1 MGQADDLIRQDPNFN
16 HEYLPIAGL
25 AEYGLAAQRLVL
37 GSESP
42 AIQENRV
49 RP

>member
-1 MGQADDLIRQDPNFN
+1 MQADERVRNDPNFN

-25 AEYGLAAQRLVL
+25 AEYCLAAQRLVL

-49 RP
+49 GP